1 MTAAYVI
8 MALCVILGVPF
19 TLWWWREADKWA
31 DAEHK
36 RFKPKED
43 ASLKDAI
50 VVKWNAPESH
60 GTDSP
65 PDNASKTE

>member
-50 VVKWNAPESH
+50 VVKWDPPAAES
-60 GTDSP
+60 
-65 PDNASKTE
+65 PDDRK

>member
-8 MALCVILGVPF
+8 MALCVLLGVPF

-36 RFKPKED
+36 RFKPKKD
-43 ASLKDAI
+43 DGLKDAI
-50 VVKWNAPESH
+50 VVKWDKPPVEDAPGEQ
-60 GTDSP
+60 
-65 PDNASKTE
+65 K

>member
-8 MALCVILGVPF
+8 MALCVLLGVPF

-31 DAEHK
+31 DAEHR

-43 ASLKDAI
+43 DSLKDAI
-50 VVKWNAPESH
+50 VVKWEKEPAQSEQGAPED
-60 GTDSP
+60 TR
-65 PDNASKTE
+65 